1 METQAQALN
10 NLITLDHVTSNEVAV
25 TQLSEEQKTKAMTI
39 AKTID
44 EKDLNTI
51 INFGAETQQQVSDFA
66 NQMIANVKN
75 KDTGSIGD
83 SLNELLINLNELKPN
98 ALVAKDSNI
107 FLRIFGNIRKS
118 IQLAQMRFQE
128 VGEQVDK
135 ISIKLAT
142 DKDGLLHDNAALEE
156 LYKRNKSFF
165 DELNVYIGAG
175 EMKIEEL
182 QQKLIPEA
190 MQKAQETG
198 DQMDV
203 QVVNDLHQFLD
214 RLEKRNHDLK
224 LTRQMTIQQAPQIR
238 LIQNTNQTLAEKIQ
252 SSITTTIPLWK
263 NQIAIAM
270 TLLRQKDAVTAQR
283 QVSETTNQLIQ
294 KNSEMLKISTI
305 ETARE
310 NERGIIDLETL
321 QKTQQNLIETLE
333 ETLQIQQEG
342 RMRRKAAEVEL
353 NRLEGTMQQQLLQ
366 LSDKEKAL
374 RNG

>member
-1 METQAQALN
+1 METQTQALN

-25 TQLSEEQKTKAMTI
+25 TQLSEEQKAKAMTI

-175 EMKIEEL
+175 ELKIEEL

-342 RMRRKAAEVEL
+342 RMRRKAAEIEL

>member
-1 METQAQALN
+1 METQTQALN

-25 TQLSEEQKTKAMTI
+25 TQLSEEQKAKAMTI

-44 EKDLNTI
+44 ENDLNTI

-342 RMRRKAAEVEL
+342 RARRKAAEIEL

>member
-1 METQAQALN
+1 MDTQTQALN
-10 NLITLDHVTSNEVAV
+10 NLITLDHVTSNEIAV
-25 TQLSEEQKTKAMTI
+25 TQLSEEQKAKAMTI

-366 LSDKEKAL
+366 LSEKEKAL
-374 RNG
+374 R

>member
-1 METQAQALN
+1 MDTQTQALN

-25 TQLSEEQKTKAMTI
+25 TQLSEEQKAKAMTI

-190 MQKAQETG
+190 MQKAQESG

-283 QVSETTNQLIQ
+283 QVSETTNQLIK

-342 RMRRKAAEVEL
+342 RMRRKAAEIEL

>member
-1 METQAQALN
+1 METQTQALN

-25 TQLSEEQKTKAMTI
+25 TQLSEEQKAKAMTI

-44 EKDLNTI
+44 ENDLNTI
-51 INFGAETQQQVSDFA
+51 INFGSETQKQVSDFA

-190 MQKAQETG
+190 MQKAQESG

-342 RMRRKAAEVEL
+342 RMRRKAAEIEL

>member
-1 METQAQALN
+1 MDTQTQALN

-25 TQLSEEQKTKAMTI
+25 TQLSEEQKAKAMTI

-156 LYKRNKSFF
+156 LYKRNKEFF

-342 RMRRKAAEVEL
+342 RMRRKAAEIEL

>member
-1 METQAQALN
+1 METQTQALN

-25 TQLSEEQKTKAMTI
+25 TQLSEEQKAKAMTI

-165 DELNVYIGAG
+165 DELNVYIAAG
-175 EMKIEEL
+175 ELKIEEM
-182 QQKLIPEA
+182 QQQLIPEA
-190 MQKAQETG
+190 MKKAQETG

-203 QVVNDLHQFLD
+203 QTVNDLHQFLD

-366 LSDKEKAL
+366 LSEKEKAL
-374 RNG
+374 R

>member
-1 METQAQALN
+1 METQTQALN

-25 TQLSEEQKTKAMTI
+25 TQLSEEQKAKAMTI

-190 MQKAQETG
+190 MQKAQESG

-342 RMRRKAAEVEL
+342 RMRRKAAEIEL
-353 NRLEGTMQQQLLQ
+353 NRLEDTMQRQLLQ
-366 LSDKEKAL
+366 LSEKEKAL

>member
-1 METQAQALN
+1 METQTQALN

-25 TQLSEEQKTKAMTI
+25 TQLSEEQKAKAMTI

-44 EKDLNTI
+44 ENDLNTI
-51 INFGAETQQQVSDFA
+51 INFGAETQKQVSDFA

-342 RMRRKAAEVEL
+342 RMRRKAAEIEL

>member
-1 METQAQALN
+1 MDTQTQALN

-25 TQLSEEQKTKAMTI
+25 TQLSEEQKAKAMTI

-182 QQKLIPEA
+182 QQNLIPEA

-342 RMRRKAAEVEL
+342 RMRRKAAEIEL

-366 LSDKEKAL
+366 LSEKEKAL
-374 RNG
+374 R

>member
-1 METQAQALN
+1 MDTQTQALN

-25 TQLSEEQKTKAMTI
+25 TQLSEEQRAKAMTI

-342 RMRRKAAEVEL
+342 RMRRKAAEIEL

>member
-1 METQAQALN
+1 MDTQTQALN

-25 TQLSEEQKTKAMTI
+25 TQLSEEQKAKAMTI

-83 SLNELLINLNELKPN
+83 SLNELLINLNDLKPN

-182 QQKLIPEA
+182 QQNLIPEA

-342 RMRRKAAEVEL
+342 RMRRKAAEIEL

>member
-1 METQAQALN
+1 MDTQAQALN

-25 TQLSEEQKTKAMTI
+25 TQLSEEQNAKAMTI

-44 EKDLNTI
+44 ENDLNTI
-51 INFGAETQQQVSDFA
+51 INFGAETQKQVSDFA

-175 EMKIEEL
+175 ELKIEEL

-190 MQKAQETG
+190 MQKAQESG

-342 RMRRKAAEVEL
+342 RARRKAAEIEL

>member
-1 METQAQALN
+1 MDTQTQALN

-25 TQLSEEQKTKAMTI
+25 TQLSEEQKAKAMTI

-342 RMRRKAAEVEL
+342 RMRRKAAEIEL